1 MKRNLMIT
9 VLAMALVLVLA
20 PMSRAVAAD
29 INFPASMFTIK
40 HLGDVTIVLREGE
53 PQAIVARDQKFV
65 GNDVYVTVNGA
76 PYTAYVALGSNLT
89 LMTGT
94 MPLKFE
100 HTGTVDFKFSGGSTL
115 SLEYYGTATK
125 TKEMHTKTLNS
136 YGGFVITD
144 GTGPFADLK
153 GGKGTYTLTFVCS
166 GTGEKPMV
174 GDPVTVT
181 FSAMGE

>member
-1 MKRNLMIT
+1 MKRNIMIT
-9 VLAMALVLVLA
+9 VLAMTLVLLVA

-29 INFPASMFTIK
+29 INFPASVFTIK
-40 HLGDVTIVLREGE
+40 QLGDVTVVLRESVPE
-53 PQAIVARDQKFV
+53 AIVSRGQKFI
-65 GNDVYVTVNGA
+65 GNEVYVTVGGV

-89 LMTGT
+89 LIPGT

-100 HTGTVDFKFSGGSTL
+100 HMGTIDFKFTGGSTL
-115 SLEYYGTATK
+115 SLEYGGKATK

-136 YGGFVITD
+136 YGHFVITD

-153 GGKGTYTLTFVCS
+153 GSMGTYTLTIVCT
-166 GTGEKPMV
+166 GTGEHPMV

>member
-9 VLAMALVLVLA
+9 VLATTLVLLLA

-29 INFPASMFTIK
+29 FNFPASMFTIK
-40 HLGDVTIVLREGE
+40 QLGDVTIVLREGVPE
-53 PQAIVARDQKFV
+53 AIVARDQKFV
-65 GNDVYVTVNGA
+65 GNEVYVTVNGV

-89 LMTGT
+89 LMPGT

-100 HTGTVDFKFSGGSTL
+100 HFGNIAFTFSGGSTL
-115 SLEYYGTATK
+115 SVEYDGAATK
-125 TKEMHTKTLNS
+125 TREMHTKTLNS

-153 GGKGTYTLTFVCS
+153 GGKGTYTLTIVCS
-166 GTGEKPMV
+166 GTGEHPMV